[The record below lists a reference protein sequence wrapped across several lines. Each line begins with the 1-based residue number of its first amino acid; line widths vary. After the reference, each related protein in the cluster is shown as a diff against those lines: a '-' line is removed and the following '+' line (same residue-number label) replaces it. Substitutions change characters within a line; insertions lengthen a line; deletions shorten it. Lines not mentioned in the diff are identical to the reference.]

1 MSTAESH
8 DPRPVH
14 VIARINLEKR
24 QRAQKR
30 RLLTEL
36 PNRKNGC
43 ARERLVCC
51 EPLQVV
57 LESALNERAFFG
69 RQLQVLDWD
78 VHELGEEQHDE
89 LGEEQHDELGE
100 EQHAELF
107 EDGDG
112 EAAFPVLGDFEREE
126 VAGVGGGQF
135 MPARCG
141 FWSQMV
147 VMLASVARWWI
158 VLRERKAMGLPR
170 NVQLPPKLLRM

>member
-43 ARERLVCC
+43 ARERLVRCG
-51 EPLQVV
+51 P
-57 LESALNERAFFG
+57 
-69 RQLQVLDWD
+69 LQVLDWD
-78 VHELGEEQHDE
+78 VH
-89 LGEEQHDELGE
+89 ELGE

-126 VAGVGGGQF
+126 VAGVGGQF

-141 FWSQMV
+141 FWPQMV

-158 VLRERKAMGLPR
+158 VLRERKAMGVPR

>member
-36 PNRKNGC
+36 PNPKNGC
-43 ARERLVCC
+43 ARERLVRCG
-51 EPLQVV
+51 PLQVV

-69 RQLQVLDWD
+69 RQLRVLDWD
-78 VHELGEEQHDE
+78 IH
-89 LGEEQHDELGE
+89 ELGE

-126 VAGVGGGQF
+126 VMGVGGGQF

-141 FWSQMV
+141 FWPQMV
-147 VMLASVARWWI
+147 VMLGSVARWWI
-158 VLRERKAMGLPR
+158 VLRERKAMGVPR